1 MLGSIARLET
11 RKRRK
16 KSKKNSKGDKNLPF
30 KGAGTLVS
38 RYQLIVVIANSQ
50 QQGREASMAKHST
63 KSCLVDREVRCVT
76 EGVKS
81 ELVIG

>member
-1 MLGSIARLET
+1 MDSEQVNRSIRNVNCNPNSNE
-11 RKRRK
+11 
-16 KSKKNSKGDKNLPF
+16 KNNF
-30 KGAGTLVS
+30 KEAGTLVS

-50 QQGREASMAKHST
+50 QQGRGASMAKHST

-81 ELVIG
+81 GLVIG

>member
-1 MLGSIARLET
+1 MVGTVKE
-11 RKRRK
+11 
-16 KSKKNSKGDKNLPF
+16 
-30 KGAGTLVS
+30 AGTLVS

-50 QQGREASMAKHST
+50 QQGRGASMAKRST

-76 EGVKS
+76 EGMNS

>member
-1 MLGSIARLET
+1 MLVKPEHQDHVHWQGLVQQTTTS
-11 RKRRK
+11 RKHHLK
-16 KSKKNSKGDKNLPF
+16 E
-30 KGAGTLVS
+30 AATLVS

-50 QQGREASMAKHST
+50 QQGRGASMAKRST

-81 ELVIG
+81 GLVIG

>member
-1 MLGSIARLET
+1 MAHPLCSFVEGGQPS
-11 RKRRK
+11 
-16 KSKKNSKGDKNLPF
+16 F
-30 KGAGTLVS
+30 KEAGTLVS

-50 QQGREASMAKHST
+50 QQGRGASMAKRST

-81 ELVIG
+81 GLVIG